1 MSSRAVRVRLTAA
14 ATLVTALV
22 LVGAAALLLVL
33 FWRTQVDAADDLSR
47 GRAADLARLAQRDA
61 VPPLIADVGD
71 DSVAQVVGRDGTVL
85 GASGNLGDAPA
96 VSTYVPPDGAA
107 RQLDLDGVPD
117 DDETEDYRAWA
128 LRAEAPDGPVVVYVG
143 TARESTRETVTALA
157 VSLAVGLPV
166 VLLVAA
172 GLLWGLVG
180 RTLRPVEEAHAR
192 QRAFVADAAHE
203 LQSPLAAYRAAL
215 EVGLAYPDVTDWPET
230 ARELL
235 DDGERMER
243 LVRDLLFLARQD
255 DAPSVTRPVDLDD
268 VVLEEVR
275 RLRTGRGIEVDASG
289 VSAGPV
295 LGSRPDLARM
305 VRNLL
310 ENAQR
315 HARSRVVVTLAST
328 ADGVRLTVSDDGPG
342 VAPHHRGHV
351 FERFY
356 RGDEARAHET
366 GSTGLGLAIV
376 RAVAQRHGGSA
387 ELGPA
392 DPGATFV
399 VRLPTS

>member
-1 MSSRAVRVRLTAA
+1 MATRTVRVRLTAA

-22 LVGAAALLLVL
+22 LLAAAALLLVL
-33 FWRTQVDAADDLSR
+33 FWRTQVDAVDDLSR
-47 GRAADLARLAQRDA
+47 GRAADLARLAERGA

-71 DSVAQVVGRDGTVL
+71 DSVAQVVAADGSVL
-85 GASGNLGDAPA
+85 GASGNLGDASA
-96 VSTYVPPDGAA
+96 ISTYVPAGDAPV
-107 RQLDLDGVPD
+107 QLDLDGVPD
-117 DDETEDYRAWA
+117 DNETEDYRAWA
-128 LRAEAPDGPVVVYVG
+128 LRAEATDGPVVVYVG
-143 TARESTRETVTALA
+143 TSREATRETVGALA

-172 GLLWGLVG
+172 GLLWVLVG

-203 LQSPLAAYRAAL
+203 LQSPLAAHRTAL
-215 EVGLAYPDVTDWPET
+215 EVALAYPDRTDWPET
-230 ARELL
+230 ARGLL

-255 DAPSVTRPVDLDD
+255 DAPALARPVDLDD

-275 RLRTGRGIEVDASG
+275 RLGAGRGVVIDTTG

-315 HARSRVVVTLAST
+315 HARSRVVVTLAEG
-328 ADGVRLTVSDDGPG
+328 ADGVRLTVADDGPG
-342 VAPHHRGHV
+342 VEPQARAHV

-387 ELGPA
+387 TLGVP

-399 VRLPTS
+399 VRLPRS